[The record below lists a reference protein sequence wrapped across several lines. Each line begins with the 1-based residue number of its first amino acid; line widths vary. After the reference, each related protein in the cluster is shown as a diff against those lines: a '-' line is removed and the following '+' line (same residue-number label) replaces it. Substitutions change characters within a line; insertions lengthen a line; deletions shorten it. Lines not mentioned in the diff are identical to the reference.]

1 MAQQEKSEIY
11 EQLAEKMSNW
21 PIRSPLSK
29 ELRKIL
35 ETLYTPEEAEILLV
49 FNGPYVDQFTAE
61 KIARKVKRP
70 LEEIEPILENMT
82 RTQRIF
88 SLEKNEIRTYSLFPL
103 ISGLFEFFFANYKR
117 AEAEE
122 GETLKI
128 FAKEFEKYYNK
139 GFVAEIGS
147 STSPMMRVIP
157 DQKVIDD
164 SIERG
169 EGKVIEVNEEIT
181 DQVKHDILP
190 FEQVKLFIENVRS
203 IAVMDCACRTHMRIN
218 NNGEP
223 VNAYPIESVCMMFGT
238 WADYCVQQ
246 GFARALTKEEALE
259 TLKRAAKAGLVHT
272 TQNMTDKITF
282 ICNCDRDCCVLL
294 RGLTKFKNPNAF
306 AKSNFVPDWKKD
318 DCIFCEKCVELCP
331 MYAIQH
337 HFGHEKDKS
346 DEEIM
351 INYDFCIG
359 CGVCAYNCQKGAIT
373 MVKKYAIIPPEKPLD
388 SAKEFV
394 EGRIH

>member
-1 MAQQEKSEIY
+1 
-11 EQLAEKMSNW
+11 MSNW

-103 ISGLFEFFFANYKR
+103 IPGLFEFFFANYKR

>member
-103 ISGLFEFFFANYKR
+103 IPGLFEFFFANYKR

>member
-1 MAQQEKSEIY
+1 MAKQEKSEIY

-88 SLEKNEIRTYSLFPL
+88 SVEKNEIRTYSLFPL
-103 ISGLFEFFFANYKR
+103 IPGLFEFFFANYKR

-203 IAVMDCACRTHMRIN
+203 IAVMDCACRTHMRIM

-373 MVKKYAIIPPEKPLD
+373 MVKKYATMPPEKPLD
-388 SAKEFV
+388 SAKEFI